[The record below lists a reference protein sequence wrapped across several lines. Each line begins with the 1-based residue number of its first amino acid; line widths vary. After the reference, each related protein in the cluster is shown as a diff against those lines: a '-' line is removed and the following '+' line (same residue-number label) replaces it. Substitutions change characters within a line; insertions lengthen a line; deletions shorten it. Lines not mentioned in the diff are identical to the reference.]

1 MSYCY
6 NNYNNNSCRNS
17 CRNNSSCTCNSCS
30 GVGGANTGCNSC
42 NSCSGVGGANTG
54 CNSCNSCSGVGGA
67 NTGCNSCGGWR
78 PPFHFPPQNSVCG
91 TCPPGTRPCNS
102 CWNPCWNSCGCGCN
116 NCGCNNGGCNN
127 NGGTVNP
134 GTYAFFNSTGSTLTT
149 GSIIPLRYVIGSG
162 ELGRGTTGG
171 TVSLDS
177 GVYSVEYS
185 LNATADTAGAT
196 ITVTPEYLGAL
207 HPEYSR
213 SFTTS
218 AADQTF
224 DIAGSF
230 VVNLPSDTTLSL
242 NVTIAEPAAT
252 DTTTLTGVNASMLIR
267 RISGC
272 PNS

>member
-1 MSYCY
+1 MSYYSC
-6 NNYNNNSCRNS
+6 NNNRNS
-17 CRNNSSCTCNSCS
+17 CGCNSCS
-30 GVGGANTGCNSC
+30 GVLGTNTCTCSNNSC
-42 NSCSGVGGANTG
+42 NGIAGQQTG
-54 CNSCNSCSGVGGA
+54 NC
-67 NTGCNSCGGWR
+67 GCGHKHYY
-78 PPFHFPPQNSVCG
+78 PFPPMGSVCG
-91 TCPPGTRPCNS
+91 TCPPGTRPCNT
-102 CWNPCWNSCGCGCN
+102 CWNPYWNSCGCN
-116 NCGCNNGGCNN
+116 NCGCNNNSGNSGNA
-127 NGGTVNP
+127 

-171 TVSLDS
+171 VVNLDS
-177 GVYSVEYS
+177 GIYSVEYS
-185 LNATADTAGAT
+185 LNATADLAGAT

-230 VVNLPSDTTLSL
+230 VANLPTDTTLSL
-242 NVTIAEPAAT
+242 NVTITPPGTEAV
-252 DTTTLTGVNASMLIR
+252 TLTDVNASMLIR

-272 PNS
+272 NNN

>member
-1 MSYCY
+1 MSLYNCY
-6 NNYNNNSCRNS
+6 GRNS
-17 CRNNSSCTCNSCS
+17 CGCNSCS
-30 GVGGANTGCNSC
+30 NIQGTNTCGCQNNLNSVC
-42 NSCSGVGGANTG
+42 GNSTG
-54 CNSCNSCSGVGGA
+54 NC
-67 NTGCNSCGGWR
+67 GCTNR
-78 PPFHFPPQNSVCG
+78 PHYPFPPFGSVCG
-91 TCPPGTRPCNS
+91 TCPAGTRPCG
-102 CWNPCWNSCGCGCN
+102 WNPCWNSCNTCGNCGNCN
-116 NCGCNNGGCNN
+116 NCGNN
-127 NGGTVNP
+127 NSCGCGCSNNSGNN

-171 TVSLDS
+171 TVNLDC

-185 LNATADTAGAT
+185 LNATADLEGST

-230 VVNLPSDTTLSL
+230 VVNIPTDTTLSL
-242 NVTIAEPAAT
+242 NVTIIPPGTEAAT
-252 DTTTLTGVNASMLIR
+252 LTDVNASMLIR
-267 RISGC
+267 RISG
-272 PNS
+272 